1 MKYTRMG
8 PVAREEVAAIAME
21 DRREA
26 LLQAAIG
33 VFLRQGYQGA
43 SVKAITEAA
52 GCATGTFYL
61 YFPSKDDCLS
71 ALIDRLYE
79 RVLAAVAQARA
90 QETSVGDKLWVS
102 IEAAVRMFER
112 EGELAAVVLR
122 DAPGAS
128 PLFRDRM
135 NRVRGTLAQLIAEDL
150 AEAGMGEWER
160 DCAARMLEGA
170 LGEVLVWQ
178 MGPDAP
184 PDRPKRLWEAGQVV
198 RHLFWRGCGF
208 EPREAA
214 AAGAESG
221 ARESAA
227 KGGR

>member
-1 MKYTRMG
+1 MQYTRMG

-26 LLQAAIG
+26 LLRAAIG

-79 RVLAAVAQARA
+79 RVLAAVAEARSW
-90 QETSVGDKLWVS
+90 ETAVGDKLWVS
-102 IEAAVRMFER
+102 IEAAVRVFER

-128 PLFRDRM
+128 PLFRERM

-150 AEAGMGEWER
+150 AEVGMGEWER

-178 MGPDAP
+178 MGTDAAAGHP
-184 PDRPKRLWEAGQVV
+184 QRLWEAGQVV
-198 RHLFWRGCGF
+198 RRLFWRGCGF
-208 EPREAA
+208 EPRDSAA
-214 AAGAESG
+214 ADPERPGQA
-221 ARESAA
+221 SAA